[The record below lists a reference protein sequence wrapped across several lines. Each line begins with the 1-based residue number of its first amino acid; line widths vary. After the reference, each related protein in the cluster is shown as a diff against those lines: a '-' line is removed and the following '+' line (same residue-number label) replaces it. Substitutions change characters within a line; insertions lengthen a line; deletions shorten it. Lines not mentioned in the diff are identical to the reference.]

1 MKNKKIKILKRQ
13 IQGITLIALVVTI
26 IVLLIL
32 AGVAINLTVGDNG
45 LFKRAQNATDTWQEA
60 SEREAIELAV
70 AGMQI
75 SSTQGT
81 GMTKQELENSLK
93 EQFGDKASVE
103 ENGDGSFLVTIGENQ
118 YYVGEDGKIID
129 SSNMIKISSAD
140 ELKAF
145 RDDVNSGNTYEGK
158 YVYLTNDITLDSS
171 EQWEPI
177 GYYSQDTESIRKVL
191 ENEKNKPF
199 SGTFDGKGHTINNM
213 YINTSNIV
221 QGLFGLV
228 INGEIKNINI
238 AENCSINTGG
248 NSGSVVGYMYN
259 TGKIS
264 SCKNYANLNYANLNQ
279 VRGGIVG
286 SIVGSITV
294 SNCINYGDIQN
305 GSGGIVGASNG
316 TDWDEFANVQ
326 NTIINCGNYGNIT
339 KTTDSEFL
347 GGIVGYFKGT
357 ISNSFN
363 SGNVTM
369 NANRNYTGGIVG
381 VLNGSILNCYNTGNI
396 SGYYAVGG
404 IIGILAKLTNNSL
417 KNCYNVGNVE
427 GIGDSA
433 NELVGNNETKTEL
446 KNSYISTD
454 SFSASDLGSAY
465 EEDTENINKGYP
477 ILKWQKNINN
487 NI

>member
-1 MKNKKIKILKRQ
+1 M
-13 IQGITLIALVVTI
+13 
-26 IVLLIL
+26 
-32 AGVAINLTVGDNG
+32 TVGDNG

-177 GYYSQDTESIRKVL
+177 GYYSQDTESGRKVL

-264 SCKNYANLNYANLNQ
+264 SCKNYANLNQ
-279 VRGGIVG
+279 VSGGIVG
-286 SIVGSITV
+286 NIAGSITV

-305 GSGGIVGASNG
+305 GSGGIVGGSNG

-326 NTIINCGNYGNIT
+326 HTIINCGNYGNIT

-369 NANRNYTGGIVG
+369 NANRNNTGGIVG
-381 VLNGSILNCYNTGNI
+381 DLNGSILNCYNTGNI